1 MQVMSLPL
9 VLLLAVAVNGK
20 EVTMF
25 PLNPFN
31 PFNPMYFGQRNGL
44 RRVDI
49 GGIYELRTNAQQVTE
64 ASVDFGINPNSYNAL
79 PCESIVLLK
88 IHQGVPTASAAL
100 PVTVVVPSGSTTVNG
115 TTSTTSGTAKT
126 PVVDHNG
133 TAVTGAGLANVTE
146 ALAYINKKSG
156 IIRLLGFQQ
165 PTGG

>member
-1 MQVMSLPL
+1 MQEMSLRLAPL
-9 VLLLAVAVNGK
+9 LVVVVNGK

-25 PLNPFN
+25 PLNPFS
-31 PFNPMYFGQRNGL
+31 PMYFGQRNAL

-64 ASVDFGINPNSYNAL
+64 ASVDFGINPNCYNAL

-100 PVTVVVPSGSTTVNG
+100 PVTVVVPSGSTTVTGN
-115 TTSTTSGTAKT
+115 TNNTATGTAKT

-133 TAVTGAGLANVTE
+133 TAVTGAGLANTTE

-165 PTGG
+165 STGG

>member
-1 MQVMSLPL
+1 
-9 VLLLAVAVNGK
+9 
-20 EVTMF
+20 
-25 PLNPFN
+25 
-31 PFNPMYFGQRNGL
+31 MYLGQRTNL

-64 ASVDFGINPNSYNAL
+64 ASVDFGINPNCYNAL
-79 PCESIVLLK
+79 PCESVVLLK
-88 IHQGVPTASAAL
+88 VHQGVPTASANL
-100 PVTVVVPSGSTTVNG
+100 PVTVVVPNSGSTTVTGTTG
-115 TTSTTSGTAKT
+115 TTSASGTTKT

-165 PTGG
+165 PTTG

>member
-1 MQVMSLPL
+1 MERRY
-9 VLLLAVAVNGK
+9 A
-20 EVTMF
+20 MF

-31 PFNPMYFGQRNGL
+31 PFYALNPFLFGRANNL

-64 ASVDFGINPNSYNAL
+64 ASVDYGISPACYNAL

-88 IHQGVPTASAAL
+88 IHQAVPTASAAL
-100 PVTVVVPSGSTTVNG
+100 PVTVVVPSNSTTTVSGSTSTSGSG
-115 TTSTTSGTAKT
+115 TTKT
-126 PVVDHNG
+126 PLVDHSG
-133 TAVTGAGLANVTE
+133 TAVTGTSLSTTTE

-165 PTGG
+165 PTT